1 MIFYI
6 RQNSFIVKYLIIW
19 LVYTLLY
26 TLAIYFVLPV
36 GFKILLLD
44 SVIHSLLLSLLGFF
58 VWGVIRHSRYSELK
72 PSQRI
77 INYIIL
83 PISTLTAWIFIGY
96 TADIIFIGESYAT
109 AIASTIP
116 LKVLTGVLISV
127 IMIVYS
133 IYRRVEDEKREE
145 ERREE
150 MRLFRKA
157 EDVSNI
163 SGSIDVVRNRGIAK
177 NNKEND
183 DIAQVE
189 NSERE
194 REPEE
199 SEVVE
204 RVTIKTGGKIAIISV
219 ADIIYIQ
226 SYGDYVNLIT
236 ENGKFV
242 KEQTMKYF
250 ETSLPRH
257 LFVRVH
263 RSYIVNISKIS
274 GIELFAKQNQQ
285 IVLVNGERLRIS
297 AAGYKVLK
305 RHLAI

>member
-26 TLAIYFVLPV
+26 TLAIYFVLPIGV
-36 GFKILLLD
+36 KILLLD

-58 VWGVIRHSRYSELK
+58 VWGVIRHSHCSELK
-72 PSQRI
+72 QSQRI

-96 TADIIFIGESYAT
+96 TADIIFIGESYAR

-116 LKVLTGVLISV
+116 LKALIGALIST
-127 IMIVYS
+127 ILIIYS
-133 IYRRVEDEKREE
+133 IYKRVEEEIKDE

-150 MRLFRKA
+150 MRLFHKV
-157 EDVSNI
+157 DDTPNI
-163 SGSIDVVRNRGIAK
+163 SGSIEVVKNSGIAK

-183 DIAQVE
+183 DIVQVE

-194 REPEE
+194 THTEE
-199 SEVVE
+199 SEIIE
-204 RVTIKTGGKIAIISV
+204 RVTIKMGGKISIISV

-226 SYGDYVNLIT
+226 SYGDYVNLIS
-236 ENGKFV
+236 EKGKFV

-250 ETSLPRH
+250 ETNLPQH

-285 IVLVNGERLRIS
+285 IVLVNGDRLRIS

-305 RHLAI
+305 RHLSI

>member
-6 RQNSFIVKYLIIW
+6 RQNSFIVKYMIIW
-19 LVYTLLY
+19 LVYTILY

-36 GFKILLLD
+36 SFKILLFD
-44 SVIHSLLLSLLGFF
+44 SAIHSLLLSILGFF
-58 VWGVIRHSRYSELK
+58 VWGVIRHSHYNELRQF
-72 PSQRI
+72 QRI

-83 PISTLTAWIFIGY
+83 PVSTLTVWIFIGY
-96 TADIIFIGESYAT
+96 TADIILIGEAYAR

-116 LKVLTGVLISV
+116 IKALTGALISI

-133 IYRRVEDEKREE
+133 ISKRIEEEKREE

-150 MRLFRKA
+150 MRILRKTESSRIDP
-157 EDVSNI
+157 EDTRI
-163 SGSIDVVRNRGIAK
+163 
-177 NNKEND
+177 
-183 DIAQVE
+183 VE
-189 NSERE
+189 QSEDMAMTE
-194 REPEE
+194 GFI
-199 SEVVE
+199 E
-204 RVTIKTGGKIAIISV
+204 RVSIKTGGKIVIISV
-219 ADIIYIQ
+219 PDIIYIQ

-250 ETSLPRH
+250 ETNLPQH

-274 GIELFAKQNQQ
+274 GLELYAKQSQQ
-285 IVLVNGERLRIS
+285 IVLSNGERLRIS
-297 AAGYKVLK
+297 ATGYKILK
-305 RHLAI
+305 RHLSL

>member
-26 TLAIYFVLPV
+26 TLAIYFVLPI

-58 VWGVIRHSRYSELK
+58 VWGVIRHRHCSELK
-72 PSQRI
+72 QSQRI

-96 TADIIFIGESYAT
+96 TADIIFIGESYAR

-116 LKVLTGVLISV
+116 LKALTGLLISV

-145 ERREE
+145 ERSEE
-150 MRLFRKA
+150 MRLFRSK
-157 EDVSNI
+157 EDDNV
-163 SGSIDVVRNRGIAK
+163 
-177 NNKEND
+177 
-183 DIAQVE
+183 AQIR

-194 REPEE
+194 REMEE
-199 SEVVE
+199 PGVVE

-236 ENGKFV
+236 GSGKFV

-250 ETSLPRH
+250 ETSLPQH

-274 GIELFAKQNQQ
+274 RIELFAKQSQQ
-285 IVLVNGERLRIS
+285 IVLVNGDRLRIS

-305 RHLAI
+305 RHLSI

>member
-58 VWGVIRHSRYSELK
+58 VWGVIRHSHCSELK
-72 PSQRI
+72 QSQRI

-96 TADIIFIGESYAT
+96 TADIIFIGESYAR

-116 LKVLTGVLISV
+116 LKALTGLLISV

-150 MRLFRKA
+150 MRLFRSK
-157 EDVSNI
+157 EDDNV
-163 SGSIDVVRNRGIAK
+163 
-177 NNKEND
+177 
-183 DIAQVE
+183 AQIR

-194 REPEE
+194 REMEE
-199 SEVVE
+199 SGVVE

-236 ENGKFV
+236 GSGKFV

-250 ETSLPRH
+250 ETSLPQH
-257 LFVRVH
+257 IFVRVH

-274 GIELFAKQNQQ
+274 RIELFAKQSQQ

-305 RHLAI
+305 RHLSI

>member
-26 TLAIYFVLPV
+26 TLAIYFVLPI

-58 VWGVIRHSRYSELK
+58 VWGVIRHSHCSELK
-72 PSQRI
+72 QSQRI

-96 TADIIFIGESYAT
+96 TADIIFIGESYAR

-116 LKVLTGVLISV
+116 LKALTGLLISV

-145 ERREE
+145 ERSEE
-150 MRLFRKA
+150 MRLFRSK
-157 EDVSNI
+157 EDDNV
-163 SGSIDVVRNRGIAK
+163 
-177 NNKEND
+177 
-183 DIAQVE
+183 AQIR

-194 REPEE
+194 REMEE
-199 SEVVE
+199 PGVVE

-236 ENGKFV
+236 GSGKFV

-250 ETSLPRH
+250 ETSLPQH

-274 GIELFAKQNQQ
+274 RIELFAKQSQQ

-305 RHLAI
+305 RHLSI